1 MRIEKALRILRTHGK
16 ELKREILE
24 RRNFTKPSVVRNQKR
39 QATLRR
45 NRKKVAEEQRTQAN
59 WKAEDRRLKK
69 LRMSDAL
76 DTEK

>member
-24 RRNFTKPSVVRNQKR
+24 RRNFTMPSAVRNQKR

-45 NRKKVAEEQRTQAN
+45 NRKKVAEEQQTLLN

-69 LRMSDAL
+69 IESV
-76 DTEK
+76 